1 MASLKEI
8 KRRIASVRSTLKIT
22 SAMKLVS
29 SARLH
34 STQSAIE
41 KLFPYDEELHQ
52 ILRRLVAASV
62 AVDKRL
68 TQSSESADKVAIIA
82 FSSNTTLCGGFNA
95 NVIRETKARIA
106 ELEAE
111 GEQLEVF
118 SVGRKMS
125 DAMRKLG
132 YCSSEDC
139 SYLLTHPSYR
149 EAADFANRLIKAFIS
164 GQYKRIEMI
173 FTHFVSISTHKV
185 SRSIYLPIDTA
196 SLASDGSPATF
207 RDFIL
212 EPDAESLLKA
222 LIPRALA
229 LRIYTIILD
238 SSASEHA
245 ARMVAM
251 QTASDNGEKMLQDLS
266 LEYNKSRQKKI
277 TFEILDLMSGLSR

>member
-52 ILRRLVAASV
+52 ILRRLVAGSV

-68 TQSSESADKVAIIA
+68 TQPSDSAQKVAILA
-82 FSSNTTLCGGFNA
+82 FSSNTSLCGGFNA
-95 NVIRETKARIA
+95 NVIRETKTRIA

-111 GEQLEVF
+111 GEQIEVF

-132 YCSSEDC
+132 YGSPEDC

-149 EAADFANRLIKAFIS
+149 EAADFASRLTKAFIS
-164 GQYKRIEMI
+164 GQYKRIEVI
-173 FTHFVSISTHKV
+173 FTHFVSTSTQKV

-196 SLASDGSPATF
+196 SLVSGGSSSSF

-212 EPDAESLLKA
+212 EPDAESLLKS

-277 TFEILDLMSGLSR
+277 TFEILDLMSGLTR

>member
-52 ILRRLVAASV
+52 ILRRLVAGSV

-68 TQSSESADKVAIIA
+68 TQPSDSAQKVAILA
-82 FSSNTTLCGGFNA
+82 FSSNTSLCGGFNA
-95 NVIRETKARIA
+95 NVIRETKTRIA

-111 GEQLEVF
+111 GEQIEVF

-132 YCSSEDC
+132 YGSPEDY

-149 EAADFANRLIKAFIS
+149 EAADFASRLTKAFIS
-164 GQYKRIEMI
+164 GQYKRIEVI
-173 FTHFVSISTHKV
+173 FTHFVSTSTQKV

-196 SLASDGSPATF
+196 SLASGGSSASF

-212 EPDAESLLKA
+212 EPDAESLLKS

-277 TFEILDLMSGLSR
+277 TFEILDLMSGLTR